1 MQLSKIKR
9 IELWENHLVFLQE
22 NKFKNRDRIQHCVT
36 VLKSLK
42 KLT

>member
-1 MQLSKIKR
+1 MQLSK
-9 IELWENHLVFLQE
+9 IELWENHLVFLQK